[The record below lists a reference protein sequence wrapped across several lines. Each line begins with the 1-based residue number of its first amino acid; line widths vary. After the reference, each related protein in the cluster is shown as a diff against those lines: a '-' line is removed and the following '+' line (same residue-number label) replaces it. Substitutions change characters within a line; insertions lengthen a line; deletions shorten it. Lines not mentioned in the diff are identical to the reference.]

1 MLGLRVTR
9 HVNRFQAMSE
19 TLNLVARNGFAPA
32 TIIDAGANV
41 GDWSRL
47 ARGIFRDAM
56 IHMIEPQSGCAQ
68 DLRALAASEDAM
80 RFHNV
85 AITRPGVRKVSMAG
99 GGPMSKSTGAWVMEY
114 TDPAPDTQ
122 LSDATTLDELFPP
135 GTPQPILLK
144 LDLEGHEMAALE
156 GAENLLSVVEVVVS
170 EVSLFDVNNSGRP
183 LFSDLLAFLKSR
195 NFELYDLASM
205 SARQRDGRLR
215 QADAVFVR
223 TDSALSAD
231 RAWE

>member
-1 MLGLRVTR
+1 
-9 HVNRFQAMSE
+9 MSE
-19 TLNLVARNGFAPA
+19 TLRLLARNGFAPA

-47 ARGIFRDAM
+47 ARGIFPDAM
-56 IHMIEPQSGCAQ
+56 IHMIEPQAGCAEE
-68 DLRALAASEDAM
+68 LRSLAASEDAM

-85 AITRPGVRKVSMAG
+85 AITRPGVTKVSMAG
-99 GGPMSKSTGAWVMEY
+99 GGPLSKSTGAWVMEY
-114 TDPAPDTQ
+114 TDPSPDMQ
-122 LSDATTLDELFPP
+122 LANATTLDELFTAV
-135 GTPQPILLK
+135 TPQPILLK

-156 GAENLLSVVEVVVS
+156 GAENLLRRVEVVVS

-183 LFSDLLAFLKSR
+183 LFPDVLAFLKAGS
-195 NFELYDLASM
+195 FELYDLASM

-231 RAWE
+231 HAWE